1 MLDRAV
7 FIREMTL
14 LHDRFGRTPNEHV
27 IGRYYDT
34 LSRDLTTADFERAA
48 RIIFNEDQFWPAPA
62 RFREAAHGGNPKEL
76 ASAEWERLLASC
88 AAGDPA
94 VAFLS
99 PAGLA
104 AMRAA
109 GGWRSIAFAEGE
121 SRLATIKRAFVSA
134 WLDASGVSPDGRAL
148 PAPAGDLVL
157 S

>member
-1 MLDRAV
+1 MLDRTV
-7 FIREMTL
+7 FTREMTL
-14 LHDRFGRTPNEHV
+14 LHERFGRQVNALVTA
-27 IGRYYDT
+27 RYYDT
-34 LSRDLTTADFERAA
+34 LSRDLSTNEFERAA
-48 RIIFNEDQFWPAPA
+48 RIIFDEDQFWPAPA
-62 RFREAAHGGNPKEL
+62 RFREAAQGGNPKEL
-76 ASAEWERLLASC
+76 AGAEWERLLASC

-134 WLDASGVSPDGRAL
+134 WLDASGVTPDGRAL
-148 PAPAGDLVL
+148 PAPALELVI